1 MKSLLLKHLPGSPKS
16 FRDYLSR
23 IYLIRDGINVKRWE
37 IHKLSG
43 EMYNNSDARCRAFL
57 ATAFPP
63 INVGSL
69 VGKEVEYTFPGDI
82 FPQFSQHKKSKV
94 QCELC
99 VPYQKWAIKK
109 GSPHALL
116 KSRSANVKNI
126 MDGTAV
132 LSFSGVVQAH
142 EHFESRAHQEAIEF
156 FQSNDRN
163 DEMKNDIADPPRKE
177 RGIPDFFKPKKPLN

>member
-1 MKSLLLKHLPGSPKS
+1 MKSLLPKHLPGGPKS
-16 FRDYLSR
+16 FLDYLAR
-23 IYLIRDGINVKRWE
+23 IYLIPDGTNVKRWE

-43 EMYNNSDARCRAFL
+43 ETYNNSDARCRAFL

-63 INVGSL
+63 VNVGSL
-69 VGKEVEYTFPGDI
+69 AGNEVEHTFPGDI
-82 FPQFSQHKKSKV
+82 FPQFSQRKKSQF

-109 GSPHALL
+109 GSRHASL
-116 KSRSANVKNI
+116 KSRSANVKKI

-142 EHFESRAHQEAIEF
+142 EHFGSRAHQEAIEF
-156 FQSNDRN
+156 FRSNDGN
-163 DEMKNDIADPPRKE
+163 DEMKNETEDPPRKE
-177 RGIPDFFKPKKPLN
+177 RSIEDFFKSNKPLN